1 MRDSRVQSPKCDVRY
16 EYGDLAGPSARRRLR
31 PAPGTLAEGNWISV
45 MMRARGV
52 TGVAT
57 AALVVVAL
65 GACSGGD
72 EPGANPSAT
81 QSTASSPAPT
91 ASSSTPPSD
100 SEIASEAAS
109 DVVRAYFT
117 TVDQVRQDA
126 KRPESDL
133 DAVASSTQLTA
144 QKRLLK
150 NQRDSDRRQV
160 GDTRVAELKVESV
173 SLDDPATAYVDVCW
187 DVSGVDIV
195 DADGKSVVTGERKN
209 VGWTRFV
216 VTNPEWQTAPTDGWR
231 VSSGSDLEK
240 EPCAA
245 S

>member
-1 MRDSRVQSPKCDVRY
+1 MRDSRLQSPKCDVRY

-31 PAPGTLAEGNWISV
+31 STPGTLAEGNWISV
-45 MMRARGV
+45 MMHARGV

-65 GACSGGD
+65 GACSNDGND
-72 EPGANPSAT
+72 PAASPSAS
-81 QSTASSPAPT
+81 QSTSSSPAPIT
-91 ASSSTPPSD
+91 PTPPSE
-100 SEIASEAAS
+100 SEIVSEAAS

-126 KRPESDL
+126 KRPATDL
-133 DAVASSTQLTA
+133 DAVASSTQLAA

-150 NQRDSDRRQV
+150 NQRESGRRQV
-160 GDTRVAELKVESV
+160 GDTKVVEVNVESV
-173 SLDDPATAYVDVCW
+173 SLEDPATAYVDVCW
-187 DVSGVDIV
+187 DVSGVDIL
-195 DADGKSVVTGERKN
+195 DADGKSVVTDGRTN

-216 VTNPEWQTAPTDGWR
+216 VTNPEWDTAPTDGWR